1 MKTIFRFLS
10 VGMLLM
16 TFMIIGGTASSAQ
29 AQDDPAAKAALY
41 QKFTDNWNKPD
52 VESRKIALNAA
63 KEYVEKYGGNEADKE
78 QVDYLKAWI
87 PKTEDWIVK
96 QGTLAMYNRFDNAYK
111 SKNWDEV
118 YAAGKDILAKEPDNL
133 DVILTLGSIGF
144 DQSIKKNYKYNDD
157 TLRYAKLAMQK
168 INSGTTSKNWG
179 LFDYKYENKD
189 NALGWMNFNIG
200 YITYYA
206 QGNKKEALPYL
217 YAASQ
222 ANGETKSRPDAFE
235 PVGAYYFED
244 VKKLADEVQKMI
256 KEQTDMPATATDE
269 ERAKKDAEIKAKIAI
284 LNGTTERAMDAYSR
298 AYTLAKANPKTK
310 PYADGLYKQLQAL
323 YNVRFQKTDGLDTY
337 ISSTVAKPMP
347 DPTSA
352 ITPVSDPEPTATA
365 PVKPAAVVTPT
376 VTKPAPATKATT
388 PAKPVSTSSDA
399 SSVSK
404 TNAATTAKK
413 PVAVKKKGTK

>member
-1 MKTIFRFLS
+1 
-10 VGMLLM
+10 
-16 TFMIIGGTASSAQ
+16 
-29 AQDDPAAKAALY
+29 
-41 QKFTDNWNKPD
+41 
-52 VESRKIALNAA
+52 
-63 KEYVEKYGGNEADKE
+63 
-78 QVDYLKAWI
+78 
-87 PKTEDWIVK
+87 
-96 QGTLAMYNRFDNAYK
+96 MYNRFDNAYK

-352 ITPVSDPEPTATA
+352 VTPVSDPEPTATA